1 MILAYVWAYFDYPQK
16 NGLLTFS
23 VDLSIISFFEYNING
38 QVHKNSLDKYYLIKL
53 FVEVYEIKSLSNNI
67 WISSNK

>member
-16 NGLLTFS
+16 SVLLTIS
-23 VDLSIISFFEYNING
+23 VVVSIISFFEYNNNG
-38 QVHKNSLDKYYLIKL
+38 LVHKNSLDKYYLKKL
-53 FVEVYEIKSLSNNI
+53 FVEVYEIKSLSNKI